1 MAAGGSLRAGGQS
14 RPMTE
19 VMVFHAA
26 LPREGGAARSAA
38 LLERLPYARR
48 LELERRDPAGRCASL
63 AALELA
69 LSGAARLR
77 GRATAP
83 AQLRFPEGGKPYLEG
98 GPSFSLSHTPTRV
111 AVALCEGC
119 EVGIDVED
127 ALPAVA
133 EGGSREALQRW
144 TATEAAL
151 KAAGAGLRSAARLRL
166 AADLASAEFEGVRIH
181 VTPLDLGPGWVASL
195 ATLQPQVSVIVEEI
209 RPAGRRPAGRPGPA
223 R

>member
-1 MAAGGSLRAGGQS
+1 
-14 RPMTE
+14 MTE
-19 VMVFHAA
+19 VMVLHAA

-69 LSGAARLR
+69 LSGAARLL
-77 GRATAP
+77 GRAIAP

-111 AVALCEGC
+111 AVALCDDGD
-119 EVGIDVED
+119 VGVDIED
-127 ALPAVA
+127 ALPTVA
-133 EGGSREALQRW
+133 AGRSREELQRW

-151 KAAGAGLRSAARLRL
+151 KAVGAGLRSAARVRL
-166 AADLASAEFEGVRIH
+166 AADLASAEFEDMRIH

-195 ATLQPQVSVIVEEI
+195 ATLRPPVSVIVEEV
-209 RPAGRRPAGRPGPA
+209 RRE
-223 R
+223 

>member
-1 MAAGGSLRAGGQS
+1 
-14 RPMTE
+14 MTE
-19 VMVFHAA
+19 VMVLHAA

-48 LELERRDPAGRCASL
+48 LELERRDPAGRQASL

-77 GRATAP
+77 GRAIAP

-111 AVALCEGC
+111 AVALCDDGD
-119 EVGIDVED
+119 VGVDIED
-127 ALPAVA
+127 ALPAA
-133 EGGSREALQRW
+133 GRSREELQRW

-151 KAAGAGLRSAARLRL
+151 KAVGAGLRSAARVRL
-166 AADLASAEFEGVRIH
+166 AADLASAEFGDVRIH

-195 ATLQPQVSVIVEEI
+195 ATLRPPVSVIVEEV
-209 RPAGRRPAGRPGPA
+209 RRE
-223 R
+223 